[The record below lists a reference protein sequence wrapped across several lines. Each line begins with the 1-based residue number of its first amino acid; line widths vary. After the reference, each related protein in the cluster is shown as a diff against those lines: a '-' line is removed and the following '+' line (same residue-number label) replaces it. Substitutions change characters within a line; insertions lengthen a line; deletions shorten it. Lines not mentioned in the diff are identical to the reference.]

1 MTGLKGKVLVGLA
14 STAMLGGI
22 VLGGTQASADEVN
35 SRDTDVAVGFS
46 DNTIIEPPA
55 PNALELCAYPSAA
68 DFGNGNNLQDSN
80 GNPNTSFEKEI
91 EYQGGAALGIWDG
104 RSDEQG
110 NTWELTGKASEL
122 KTAAGESIGSGSITF
137 KHSLGVKN
145 WMDGEYESLP
155 GIRESASNPDVTSTA
170 ATELTLGAESSTA
183 VASTTASVHGQGY
196 AIPVESAKL
205 TVPNIRRTVAGKQ
218 FSGKVTWTLNDTLSE

>member
-1 MTGLKGKVLVGLA
+1 MTSLKGKVLVGLA

-35 SRDTDVAVGFS
+35 SRDTDVTVGFS
-46 DNTIIEPPA
+46 DNTIIDPD
-55 PNALELCAYPSAA
+55 PNALELRAYPSAA
-68 DFGNGNNLQDSN
+68 DFGNRNDLVATDGNIIQ
-80 GNPNTSFEKEI
+80 SFEKEI
-91 EYQGGAALGIWDG
+91 EYGAGAALGIYDG

-122 KTAAGESIGSGSITF
+122 KTTAGESIGSGAITF

-145 WMDGEYESLP
+145 WLDGEYDSLP
-155 GIRESASNPDVTSTA
+155 GIREADNASDVTSTN
-170 ATELTLGAESSTA
+170 ATELTLGDESSTV
-183 VASTTASVHGQGY
+183 VAGTSASIHRQGY

-205 TVPNIRRTVAGKQ
+205 TVPNIRSTVAGKQ